1 MAALI
6 FLHLSVLE
14 LAMKTF
20 SDLSLSNTDHK
31 GISHFWGFLFYK
43 PEISRLQREIR
54 KNSGALLNLWAFC
67 LTYFNSFGPVSFL
80 HSCIHFSQA
89 RSTKSPWKQPE
100 QAFLEGSVSR
110 ERLDVPHLLHRVSP
124 YCSPSSVFSEIQPVD
139 VCPWVLW
146 TTVPNDPNQGEVTGA

>member
-14 LAMKTF
+14 LAIKTF

-31 GISHFWGFLFYK
+31 GIFHFGEFLFYK

-54 KNSGALLNLWAFC
+54 KNPGALLNLWASC
-67 LTYFNSFGPVSFL
+67 LTYFNSFGPASFL

-89 RSTKSPWKQPE
+89 RSTKSPWKQPG

-110 ERLDVPHLLHRVSP
+110 ERLDVPHLLHRISP
-124 YCSPSSVFSEIQPVD
+124 SCSPSSVFSEIQPMD

-146 TTVPNDPNQGEVTGA
+146 TTVPTEPNQGEVTGA